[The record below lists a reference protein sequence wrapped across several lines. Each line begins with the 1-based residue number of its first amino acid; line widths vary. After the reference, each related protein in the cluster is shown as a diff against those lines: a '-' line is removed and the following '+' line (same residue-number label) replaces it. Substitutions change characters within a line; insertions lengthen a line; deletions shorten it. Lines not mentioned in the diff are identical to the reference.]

1 MTVVT
6 GARWRPSRAGILNVY
21 QYEDETLHFA
31 GGRLLLRGVN
41 GSGKSTAMNMLLP
54 FLLEADTR
62 RIDAAGEQTGVLK
75 SWMLADNDETQ
86 RTGYLWIEFSRPDAD
101 MPGGVRHHTVGCG
114 IRANRSTDRASTWW
128 FSTPRRA
135 RIDFTLTNGRVP
147 LAVDALRAELGTE
160 AVFTQVS
167 DYRAEVARRF
177 FGGADPSGYFALLHQ
192 VRNPRVGD
200 RIDADLPRRLL
211 EALPPVPE
219 DAVADAAQPLEDLE
233 GHRRNV
239 LALTQTDRALTSVL
253 DTYRSYARRV
263 LLGAADRASTAVT
276 DARSALQ
283 QRGRLRTAGEEAR
296 ATESRL
302 HAEVGELERG
312 HAGAESTLAG
322 LLNSEAYK
330 QLAALIARRDH
341 VASLESEARAAARA
355 RDEADRR
362 VRGAVEFVRTRRGR
376 VDGDLTAVG
385 DDLVAAARHGRAA
398 GVTVPLPE
406 RPVLRLRMHA
416 GGVEGPE
423 PSGDPVAHVRTTALA
438 NAVRGRRADVARVRG
453 LLAESEQRS
462 RAATQANTDALAAE
476 RSAEDARAEAA
487 EARATAETAD
497 GGHRAAVAAWRQQL
511 AEHVRAIPP
520 AEPSAGAAWL
530 SLPDRPDPGGEE
542 LRELA
547 RLRVVAATAAV
558 AESEGGLE
566 PVLAEASVRHARAV
580 EQVDALARELRE
592 TREAQDLP
600 LPRPA
605 WQHADPPDA
614 ILFAS
619 VVDFLPGLDDAARA
633 AIEAAC
639 EAAGLLTATV
649 RADGAVVAASG
660 ELLLGPGPP
669 VEPNLASVLAPVPAD
684 GTDPA
689 AVSAALARVGLGAA
703 SAAALWVAEDGRFG
717 AGPLRGRHGKP
728 AAELIGAGAR
738 ATARRRRIAT
748 LEAELAAAD
757 EVRAAHQHVRDG
769 LVDWRRALRR
779 LAEQIPGTRAVDDAA
794 AAAVGAVRD
803 AQRAAE
809 RAARER
815 ARAVEAEREA
825 ERAWAVAE
833 TGAAEAGLRLAA
845 EALDEVDG
853 ALAETDAV
861 LRRIPDRV
869 DAARRSLGDWASAV
883 ATWEG
888 EVDTLEAAQERAVE
902 VRDRATAARTELSA
916 TEAALGEEPEQVAAQ
931 VESATTRRDGL
942 AEELKARRGAH
953 TAAVAAAASART
965 AVEGAEQEVA
975 RADQGCRAERAALL
989 AVVGVP
995 GLLLAARADD
1005 MEDADE
1011 LPDLPD
1017 TVEGAAQLVAA
1028 VRAVVPVPQ
1037 RVVEED
1043 ALDRSLRAVRD
1054 SLGAG
1059 WDAGSRRSGDGAPA
1073 AVEVSGP
1080 YGRRALVA
1088 ATEQVAADLRRARGL
1103 LTAQQD
1109 QALRNLLH
1117 GRVAREVARALFDAR
1132 ELVSGMNGILHE
1144 VTTSQGIGVR
1154 LEWRH
1159 RGDLDPDTTTAL
1171 RLMAKDPD
1179 ARSDEE
1185 DAAVRAAVSGLVED
1199 ARSADPEASY
1209 RDVIAQVLD
1218 YRSWHELKVYLRRPG
1233 RSDELLSRRSR
1244 LSEGEKKLVTYLP
1257 MAAAAS
1263 ASATAHDPHGTGA
1276 PRLILLDDAFAKVS
1290 EDNHER
1296 LFGLLVGLDLDFVVT
1311 SERLF
1316 GTHASVP
1323 ELAIT
1328 EVLRDADLRTIALV
1342 HYHWDG
1348 RRRTELAS
1356 A

>member
-1 MTVVT
+1 MTEAT
-6 GARWRPSRAGILNVY
+6 GGRWRPSRAGILNVY

-86 RTGYLWIEFSRPDAD
+86 RTGYLWIEFSRPDAEV
-101 MPGGVRHHTVGCG
+101 PGGVRHHTVGCG

-135 RIDFTLTNGRVP
+135 RIDFALTNGRVP
-147 LAVDALRAELGTE
+147 LAVDALRAELGPE
-160 AVFTQVS
+160 AVFTQVT
-167 DYRAEVARRF
+167 DYRAEVARQF
-177 FGGADPSGYFALLHQ
+177 FGGAEPSGYFALLHQ

-239 LALTQTDRALTSVL
+239 LALSQTDRALASVL
-253 DTYRSYARRV
+253 ETYRNYARRV
-263 LLGAADRASTAVT
+263 LRGADERAAAAVT
-276 DARSALQ
+276 AARSALQ
-283 QRGRLRTAGEEAR
+283 QRGRLRGASEAAA

-302 HAEVGELERG
+302 RAEVGELERG
-312 HAGAESTLAG
+312 LAGAESTLTG
-322 LLNSEAYK
+322 LLNSDAYK
-330 QLAALIARRDH
+330 QLAALIARREQ
-341 VASLESEARAAARA
+341 VASLESEAGRAERA
-355 RDEADRR
+355 RDEAGRR
-362 VRGAVEFVRTRRGR
+362 ARDAVESVRSLRGR
-376 VDGDLTAVG
+376 VDADLAAVA
-385 DDLVAAARHGRAA
+385 DDLAAAARHGRAA
-398 GVTVPLPE
+398 GVTVALPE
-406 RPVLRLRMHA
+406 PPVLRVQIHA
-416 GGVEGPE
+416 GGVEGPG
-423 PSGDPVAHVRTTALA
+423 PDADPVGHVTTTAVA
-438 NAVRGRRADVARVRG
+438 NAVRARRADVARVRG
-453 LLAESEQRS
+453 LLAESERSSEAAS
-462 RAATQANTDALAAE
+462 RANTLARDAEQAAE
-476 RSAEDARAEAA
+476 DTRLAAA
-487 EARATAETAD
+487 EARAAAD
-497 GGHRAAVAAWRQQL
+497 EADTEHRRAVAAWGGRL
-511 AEHVRAIPP
+511 AEHVRVVPPIQPGGSGSWLAVPAI
-520 AEPSAGAAWL
+520 E
-530 SLPDRPDPGGEE
+530 DPGGAEV
-542 LRELA
+542 RELA
-547 RLRVVAATAAV
+547 RLRVASATAAV
-558 AESEGGLE
+558 TEAEGALE
-566 PVLAEASVRHARAV
+566 PALAEASVRLARAGD
-580 EQVDALARELRE
+580 QVAALDRELRE
-592 TREAQDLP
+592 VRETQELP

-605 WQHADPPDA
+605 WQHGDPPDA
-614 ILFAS
+614 VLFAS
-619 VVDFLPGLDDAARA
+619 LVDFLPGLDDTTRA
-633 AIEAAC
+633 GIEAAC

-649 RADGAVVAASG
+649 RTDGTVVATGG
-660 ELLLGPGPP
+660 ELLLGPGSP
-669 VEPNLASVLAPVPAD
+669 VEPNLASVLGAMPAD
-684 GTDPA
+684 GVDPA
-689 AVSAALARVGLGAA
+689 SVAAALTRIGLGAT

-728 AAELIGAGAR
+728 TAELIGAGAR
-738 ATARRRRIAT
+738 AAARRRRIEV
-748 LEAELAAAD
+748 LEEQRAAAD
-757 EVRAAHQHVRDG
+757 GERAAHQHVHDA

-779 LAEQIPGTRAVDDAA
+779 LGAEIPGTSAVDDFA

-809 RAARER
+809 RASAAR
-815 ARAVEAEREA
+815 ARAVLAEQEA
-825 ERAWAVAE
+825 ERAWALAE
-833 TGAAEAGLRLAA
+833 TGAAEAGLRLEAD
-845 EALDEVDG
+845 ALDEVAA
-853 ALAETDAV
+853 ALGETDLL

-869 DAARRSLGDWASAV
+869 DAARRSLGDWAAAV
-883 ATWEG
+883 AAWAA
-888 EVDTLEAAQERAVE
+888 EVAALEAAQEQAVGI
-902 VRDRATAARTELSA
+902 RDRARAARTELSA
-916 TEAALGEEPEQVAAQ
+916 TEAALGEEPEQVAEQ
-931 VESATTRRDGL
+931 VEEARAHRNGL
-942 AEELKARRGAH
+942 AEDLKARR
-953 TAAVAAAASART
+953 AAYTEAVGAAATART
-965 AVEGAEQEVA
+965 AAAGAEHEVA
-975 RADQGCRAERAALL
+975 RAEQECRQERAALL
-989 AVVGVP
+989 AVTRVP
-995 GLLLAARADD
+995 GLLPAARADD
-1005 MEDADE
+1005 AEE

-1017 TVEGAAQLVAA
+1017 TVEGTAQLVAA
-1028 VRAVVPVPQ
+1028 VRAAVPEPQ
-1037 RVVEED
+1037 RAVDED

-1059 WDAGSRRSGDGAPA
+1059 WDAGSRRSGDGAPV

-1080 YGRRALVA
+1080 YGRRALLA

-1132 ELVSGMNGILHE
+1132 ELVTGMNDVLRG

-1154 LEWRH
+1154 LDWRH
-1159 RGDLDPDTTTAL
+1159 RGDLDPDTATAL

-1185 DAAVRAAVSGLVED
+1185 DTAVRTAVSSLVED
-1199 ARSADPEASY
+1199 ARAADPEASY
-1209 RDVIAQVLD
+1209 RDVIARVLD

-1233 RSDELLSRRSR
+1233 RPDELLSRRSR

-1263 ASATAHDPHGTGA
+1263 ASATAHDPHGVGA